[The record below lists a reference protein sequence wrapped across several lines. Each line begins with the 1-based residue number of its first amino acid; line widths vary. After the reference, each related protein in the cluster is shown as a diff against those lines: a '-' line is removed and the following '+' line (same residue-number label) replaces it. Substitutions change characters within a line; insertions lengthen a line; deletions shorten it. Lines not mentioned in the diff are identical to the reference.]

1 MRDIYGEFAQGLGLF
16 PAVDTLLL
24 SRASGSFQGE
34 KLGSVGSF
42 FARGAGR
49 GEPSLAGKSK
59 TLHKTLPRLRRT
71 AWYFSRLTTTAVRLH
86 SN

>member
-16 PAVDTLLL
+16 PAVDSLLL
-24 SRASGSFQGE
+24 SSGFRLFPRE
-34 KLGSVGSF
+34 KLGSVASF

-59 TLHKTLPRLRRT
+59 TLHKTLPRLRRAGT
-71 AWYFSRLTTTAVRLH
+71 FLA
-86 SN
+86 